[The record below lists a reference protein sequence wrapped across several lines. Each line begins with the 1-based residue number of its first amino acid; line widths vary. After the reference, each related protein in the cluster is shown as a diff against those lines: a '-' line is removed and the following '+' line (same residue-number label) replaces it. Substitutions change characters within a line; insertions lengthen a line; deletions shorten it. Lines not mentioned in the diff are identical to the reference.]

1 MDHHTAVGEFQ
12 ALVALRAKH
21 LRKAPDGLVS
31 RKQAR
36 NYSQRRIEF
45 KNACPGPGVRIAIFG
60 STGSGA
66 FVTAERAS
74 FMVHERL
81 INFAWT
87 DAQRLLHRADA
98 IADQAAEW
106 WPRIENG
113 KLPRQQR
120 KQKEANDLERRPH
133 IDRAYNVMTAILSAI
148 AQESRRVSESKKSRD
163 EKRDARSDAYRAS
176 MVVIEADLIR
186 AEALLDAAAQRQAQL
201 SYTKGML
208 LGATAIGLISLA
220 VGVAF
225 YLTDTPAADGVAL
238 LAGALGALV
247 SVLQRM
253 TSGSLRLDAHAG
265 TGMLFRF
272 GALRPVIG
280 AILGMAVFAFLVGGL
295 LPAISSAP
303 NEELAFFAAVAFLA
317 GFNERFAQD
326 VIARS
331 GKQLTA

>member
-1 MDHHTAVGEFQ
+1 
-12 ALVALRAKH
+12 
-21 LRKAPDGLVS
+21 
-31 RKQAR
+31 
-36 NYSQRRIEF
+36 
-45 KNACPGPGVRIAIFG
+45 
-60 STGSGA
+60 
-66 FVTAERAS
+66 
-74 FMVHERL
+74 MVHERL

-106 WPRIENG
+106 WPRVENG
-113 KLPRQQR
+113 KLPRRQQ

-148 AQESRRVSESKKSRD
+148 AQESRRVSESKKSHD
-163 EKRDARSDAYRAS
+163 EKRDTRSDAYRAS
-176 MVVIEADLIR
+176 MVVIETDLTR
-186 AEALLDAAAQRQAQL
+186 AEALFDAAAQRQAQL

-208 LGATAIGLISLA
+208 LGATAIGLVSLA
-220 VGVAF
+220 IGVAF

-265 TGMLFRF
+265 NGMLFRF

-280 AILGMAVFAFLVGGL
+280 AILGMAVFAFLAGGL

-303 NEELAFFAAVAFLA
+303 DEELAFFAAVAFLA

-326 VIARS
+326 VIAHS

>member
-1 MDHHTAVGEFQ
+1 MDHYTAVGDFQ

-21 LRKAPDGLVS
+21 LRKTKDGETS
-31 RKQAR
+31 RKHAKIYR
-36 NYSQRRIEF
+36 RRRIKF
-45 KNACPGPGVRIAIFG
+45 KNTCPGPGVRLAIFG
-60 STGSGA
+60 STGGGA

-81 INFAWT
+81 INFPWT
-87 DAQRLLHRADA
+87 DAQRLLHQADA
-98 IADQAAEW
+98 IADQAVEW
-106 WPRIENG
+106 WPRIEDG
-113 KLPRQQR
+113 KLSRQER

-148 AQESRRVSESKKSRD
+148 DQESRRVGKDKKRHDEERDVRSE
-163 EKRDARSDAYRAS
+163 AYRAS
-176 MVVIEADLIR
+176 MIVIEADLAR

-208 LGATAIGLISLA
+208 LGAAAVGLVSLA
-220 VGVAF
+220 IGVAF

-253 TSGSLRLDAHAG
+253 TSGSLRLDTHAG

-280 AILGMAVFAFLVGGL
+280 AILGMAVFTFVVGGL
-295 LPAISSAP
+295 LPVISSTP
-303 NEELAFFAAVAFLA
+303 NEELAFVAAVAFLA

-331 GKQLTA
+331 GQHLTA